1 MVAMEDT
8 SRPSAPAPPG
18 VRLGRVLGIPVHV
31 SMSWLILAVLI
42 TLFYSR
48 VVQSNLPG
56 LSTAGAYAVGF
67 GFVVC
72 LMISVF
78 LHELGHALV
87 SRRSGIGVRA
97 ISLEMLGGFTEME
110 RESPTPRIELAV
122 SLIGPAVSAVLGLLS
137 WGLLLVL
144 PAGTVAHELAFQL
157 TASNLIVAVFNVL
170 PGLPLD
176 GGRALRAVIWAAS
189 SNRYLGTRVAG
200 YVGRGVAVATILG
213 SVYSY
218 AHWYVGFTGFYIVAV
233 GAMIGMFLWF
243 GAGQAIRGG
252 RLAARFELVHAG
264 RLARPALQVPAG
276 MPLAEVTRRVV
287 ETGAGAAVVLDGGG
301 NPVGLV
307 NEHAAAAVPA
317 ERAPWVAV
325 DTVAATLRPE
335 LVLSADLAREDVIRA
350 VQATPASEYL
360 VVDGPPGQQPAA
372 AHIVGVLTADDL
384 ANLLDPKRT
393 IR

>member
-1 MVAMEDT
+1 MVPMDDS
-8 SRPSAPAPPG
+8 SRAPASAPPG

-31 SMSWLILAVLI
+31 SLSWLILAVLI
-42 TLFYSR
+42 TLRYSM
-48 VVQSNLPG
+48 VVQTNLPY

-72 LMISVF
+72 LMVSVF
-78 LHELGHALV
+78 LHELGHAIV
-87 SRRSGIGVRA
+87 SRRAGIGVKA

-110 RESPTPRIELAV
+110 RESPTPRVELAV
-122 SLIGPAVSAVLGLLS
+122 SLVGPAVSAVLGLASWALLS
-137 WGLLLVL
+137 VL
-144 PAGTVAHELAFQL
+144 SPGTVAHELAFQL

-176 GGRALRAVIWAAS
+176 GGRALRAVIWAGS
-189 SNRYLGTRVAG
+189 GDRYLGTRIAG
-200 YVGRGVAVATILG
+200 YVGRVMAVATILA
-213 SVYSY
+213 SVYAY
-218 AHWYVGFTGFYIVAV
+218 AHWYVGLSGIYIVAV

-243 GAGQAIRGG
+243 GAGQAIRGS

-276 MPLAEVTRRVV
+276 TPLAEVTRRVI

-317 ERAPWVAV
+317 ERAPWVAI
-325 DTVAATLRPE
+325 DSVATTLRPD
-335 LVLSADLAREDVIRA
+335 LVLPADLAREDVIRA
-350 VQATPASEYL
+350 VQASPASEYL
-360 VVDGPPGQQPAA
+360 VVDGPAGQPPGA